1 MWSLGLVAV
10 GGLATRGQAA
20 AQAAPRGEVTFTKD
34 IAPILQR
41 SCENCHRRHGVAP
54 MPLSTYEEVRPWA
67 RSIKVKTSLR
77 EMPPWYIEKYI
88 GIQKF
93 KNDPSL
99 SDEEIA
105 TVATWVDRGAPRGN
119 PADMPPQ
126 RQYQDTEGWN
136 IGTPDLIVS
145 SPVITVKAVAPD
157 YNNEVGPSPTGLTED
172 RYIKAIEVKETRLD
186 AAFQRRVAG
195 RTEGDLNY
203 FTLHHAGIQSPGFG
217 MDEDR
222 SGFNFVYNLGA
233 GPTFYP
239 DNTGVVLKAGTE
251 LSFRLHMHSVG
262 REMTVR
268 VDVGFKFHPKGFK
281 PKYFQPGGYFA
292 NLGNSAKDDLIIP
305 AGEDNVRFDSFTTL
319 RQPVI
324 LTTFEPHMH
333 MSGKRMC
340 VEVIYPSG
348 GRRETLN
355 CAGYNHNWV
364 RSYIYEDD
372 AAPLLPTGTILH
384 VMGWYN
390 NSASNPRNIEPRNW
404 KFWGNR
410 SIDDM
415 FIFLP
420 KVTFLTEEQ
429 YVEEVA
435 ARQAKQRA
443 HRSK

>member
-1 MWSLGLVAV
+1 MTFKPTSNRGWKSACLMWSVGLVAV
-10 GGLATRGQAA
+10 GGLSTRAQTA
-20 AQAAPRGEVTFTKD
+20 AQATPRGEVTFTRD

-41 SCENCHRRHGVAP
+41 SCENCHRRNGVAP

-119 PADMPPQ
+119 PADMPPP

-136 IGTPDLIVS
+136 IGTPDLVVS

-222 SGFNFVYNLGA
+222 NGFNFVYNLGA

-292 NLGNSAKDDLIIP
+292 NLGNSAKDKQRDALDRNAEISRDHTVPEFVQDDAGKKQQAGQCRQSPMDPRAVGREHLRIESRGQQPEHEHERHKPREMDPNGDAKQPADLDRSAHRATVLQVQCI
-305 AGEDNVRFDSFTTL
+305 AAR
-319 RQPVI
+319 
-324 LTTFEPHMH
+324 
-333 MSGKRMC
+333 
-340 VEVIYPSG
+340 
-348 GRRETLN
+348 GRRAVGTRTGCVLDRLTRR
-355 CAGYNHNWV
+355 C
-364 RSYIYEDD
+364 YITT
-372 AAPLLPTGTILH
+372 AICNTT
-384 VMGWYN
+384 
-390 NSASNPRNIEPRNW
+390 
-404 KFWGNR
+404 
-410 SIDDM
+410 
-415 FIFLP
+415 
-420 KVTFLTEEQ
+420 
-429 YVEEVA
+429 
-435 ARQAKQRA
+435 
-443 HRSK
+443 